1 MKLPGPAS
9 GRFVHNASGK
19 ASTCQTAKIITL
31 LTDFGLKD
39 PYAGIMKG
47 VIHAITGT
55 HACLPQRQRRWVAP
69 ITGKAAPASRY
80 PAAPSNPSLSLS
92 DHDVTIIDITH
103 DVEPQDIREA
113 AFLIEE
119 YYRFFPANTVHVAIV
134 DPTVGSARRSIILS
148 KEHYLFVGP
157 DNGIFTLIMG
167 DDPEVYLIEAPSFM
181 LKDISSTF
189 HGRDIFAPAA
199 AYLSKGVQPSVFGE
213 RITDPVRLQNVL
225 PRVERDTLKGEVV
238 RFDRFGNA
246 ITNIKIDYLTDFLH
260 GRSFKVHIA
269 GIAFTAINR
278 SYYEDEFTCLIG
290 SSGYLEFGFFKGSF
304 AEMTRVG
311 KSEQVT
317 VEC

>member
-9 GRFVHNASGK
+9 GRYVHNASGK
-19 ASTCQTAKIITL
+19 AGTYQTAKIITL

-39 PYAGIMKG
+39 PYVGIMKG
-47 VIHAITGT
+47 VIHTITGT
-55 HACLPQRQRRWVAP
+55 HAFLPHRQRRWVAP
-69 ITGKAAPASRY
+69 ITGRAAPASRFL
-80 PAAPSNPSLSLS
+80 PAPSNPSLSLS
-92 DHDVTIIDITH
+92 DHDVTIVDITH
-103 DVEPQDIREA
+103 DVEPQDVREA

-148 KEHYLFVGP
+148 KERYLFVGP

-167 DDPEVYLIEAPSFM
+167 DDPEVYLIEDPGFM

-189 HGRDIFAPAA
+189 HGRDVFAPAA
-199 AYLSKGVQPSVFGE
+199 AHLSKGIQPSAFGKQ
-213 RITDPVRLQNVL
+213 ITDPVGLQNLL
-225 PRVERDTLKGEVV
+225 PRIKGNSLKGEVV

-246 ITNIKIDYLTDFLH
+246 ITNIKVDYLTDFLH
-260 GRSFKVHIA
+260 GRPLEIRIA
-269 GIAFTAINR
+269 GITFTTINK
-278 SYYEDEFTCLIG
+278 SYYEDTFTCLVG

-304 AEMTRVG
+304 AETTQIA
-311 KSEQVT
+311 KNEQVT